1 MEQKVLL
8 KVEILLLGFFY
19 VLSLVTATP
28 LPRSL
33 KLDADAYS
41 STNQEL
47 VMQLSLS
54 KIKIKIT
61 DYHYWVDG
69 RGGFMEETGNYE
81 QVILKGEEE
90 GFLIHGRMVA
100 ESVDYPGAGANKNH
114 DPKPPRT

>member
-8 KVEILLLGFFY
+8 KVLILLLGFFY

-28 LPRSL
+28 LSRSL
-33 KLDADAYS
+33 KLDAEAYS

-47 VMQLSLS
+47 VMQ
-54 KIKIKIT
+54 
-61 DYHYWVDG
+61 
-69 RGGFMEETGNYE
+69 GFMEETGNYE

>member
-47 VMQLSLS
+47 VMQ
-54 KIKIKIT
+54 
-61 DYHYWVDG
+61 
-69 RGGFMEETGNYE
+69 GFMEETGNYE